1 MNIRLADWR
10 LSFMDNG
17 QAEVVGL
24 MVIVIILIV
33 IGVIYLRFASIKE
46 ISSYP
51 ELRTNIE
58 VNNLLR
64 ALVKLKIENMTMS
77 DVLYDCYRDTG
88 CDYLRNNIEDVLES
102 VLKLDEDYRFTLL
115 ADDVEVIG
123 FGNCNKGLLG
133 SFPFVK
139 HEVYLETR
147 LTLCRK
153 QL

>member
-1 MNIRLADWR
+1 
-10 LSFMDNG
+10 MDKG

-33 IGVIYLRFASIKE
+33 IGVIYLRFVFIKE
-46 ISSYP
+46 KSAYP
-51 ELRTNIE
+51 EIRTNIE

-64 ALVKLKIENMTMS
+64 ALVKLKIGNLTMV
-77 DVLYDCYRDTG
+77 DALYNCYRNTE
-88 CDYLRNNIEDVLES
+88 CNIIENEIKNILTSILRPN
-102 VLKLDEDYRFTLL
+102 EDYKFILL
-115 ADDVEVIG
+115 ADDNEILA

-139 HEVYLETR
+139 HEAYLESK
-147 LTLCRK
+147 LILCRK